1 MIAGAPLAPDGLE
14 ALAAL
19 ITLRGLPAEALLAP
33 PLAAAL
39 ATRTGALAAE
49 KSHESSGVPRSE
61 ASERLRSRASEPTG
75 PASAAERRGNPPD
88 SLPFSAAEALNRLTR
103 VVARRTALAP
113 PEGPRAP
120 SEGERTPVARFLRR
134 QARRWRIAQAPVAP
148 LPPQGLTAEGLTELL
163 RQTPDAGRR
172 RDVLALAPAALAH
185 AVGHTRP

>member
-39 ATRTGALAAE
+39 ATLA
-49 KSHESSGVPRSE
+49 SDG
-61 ASERLRSRASEPTG
+61 
-75 PASAAERRGNPPD
+75 ASAAEKGLE
-88 SLPFSAAEALNRLTR
+88 SSGLPRSAALNRLTR

-113 PEGPRAP
+113 ADEPQP

-134 QARRWRIAQAPVAP
+134 QARRWRIAQAPPAP
-148 LPPQGLTAEGLTELL
+148 LTPQGLSAEGLTQLL

-185 AVGHTRP
+185 AVGHARP

>member
-1 MIAGAPLAPDGLE
+1 VIAGAPLAPDGLE

-39 ATRTGALAAE
+39 ATRPGGLAAE
-49 KSHESSGVPRSE
+49 KESDSSGVPS
-61 ASERLRSRASEPTG
+61 STG

-88 SLPFSAAEALNRLTR
+88 SLPFSAAEALQRLTR
-103 VVARRTALAP
+103 VVARRAALAP
-113 PEGPRAP
+113 ADAPQP

-163 RQTPDAGRR
+163 RQTPDPGRR